1 MKRTKF
7 IAGLL
12 ACFFSIGLV
21 QAQKNKNY
29 GKSAARKLQIA
40 EFAIANLYVDSV
52 DERKLVEDAIVG
64 MLKNLDPHSTY
75 SNPEEVKKMNEP
87 LSENGIFSLKPRRNA
102 TRNCLRNGRR
112 FRWCAEFAQT
122 LFVLGTHRK

>member
-87 LSENGIFSLKPRRNA
+87 LEGK
-102 TRNCLRNGRR
+102 
-112 FRWCAEFAQT
+112 FRT
-122 LFVLGTHRK
+122 LSRVWK